1 MLPSQFVQLDKY
13 EKAFVV
19 AAIEIKM
26 QEEKKKVKSLPK
38 TKKR

>member
-1 MLPSQFVQLDKY
+1 MLPSQFLNLEKH

-26 QEEKKKVKSLPK
+26 ESDEKEKKKIKK
-38 TKKR
+38 TKK